1 MAKQKPAIRVDKK
14 EHIDIYAEV
23 ANIANTSRSTLGL
36 DTSDNGSVE
45 IILLNCT
52 APIHKQRYR
61 LQRALDRV
69 KIGLKAIVEEGKLYL
84 TA

>member
-14 EHIDIYAEV
+14 EHTDIYAEV
-23 ANIANTSRSTLGL
+23 ANIANTTRSTLGL
-36 DTSDNGSVE
+36 DAPDSDSVE
-45 IILLNCT
+45 ITLLNCT

-61 LQRALDRV
+61 LQRALDRM
-69 KIGLKAIVEEGKLYL
+69 KIGLRAIVEEGKLYL